1 MIPIQDLRANP
12 EEYIERLNKRGWDS
26 KETVEKI
33 LAADENRRTNQQKY
47 DDLASELNGISKQ
60 IGQLMSTGKKDEAE
74 VVKNKVADLKEQQKV
89 AQKEL
94 QSSEEILRSML
105 LDLPNAPQKDVPA
118 GKSEE
123 DNVEVRRVGE
133 PVKFDF
139 PALPHWELAEK
150 LKMIDFQ
157 TGAKITGSGFVLYTG
172 YGAKLERA
180 LINYF
185 LDFNDQGGYQEMLT
199 PFVVNEDS
207 GIGTGQLPDKE
218 GQMYHIQNENFYL
231 IPTAEVPLTNIFRDE
246 IIPGEDLPIK
256 ITAYSPC
263 FRREAGSYG
272 KDVKGLNRLHQFNKV
287 EIVQIVEPEKSQKTH
302 EEMIAHVEALVA
314 SLGMPYRVLHL
325 CGGDTGSA
333 SANTYDFEIYSSAQE
348 RWLEVSSVSNFEA
361 YQANRMQARYRDA
374 DGKTQ
379 LVHTLN
385 GSSMALPRI
394 MACFMENYQ
403 TEDGILIP
411 EFLMSYIGTDF
422 IPLPESK

>member
-26 KETVEKI
+26 RETVEKI
-33 LAADENRRTNQQKY
+33 LAVDEERRSNQQNY
-47 DDLASELNGISKQ
+47 DDLAGELNSISKQ
-60 IGQLMSTGKKDEAE
+60 IGKLMAEKKKEEAE
-74 VVKNKVADLKEQQKV
+74 EVKKKVSDLKEQQKV
-89 AQKEL
+89 AQKIL
-94 QSSEEILRSML
+94 SSSEELLRSML
-105 LDLPNAPQKDVPA
+105 LDLPNAPQSDVPA

-123 DNVEVRRVGE
+123 ENKEIRRVGE
-133 PVKFDF
+133 PVQYDF
-139 PALPHWELAEK
+139 EALPHWELAEK
-150 LKMIDFQ
+150 YNLLDFQ

-172 YGAKLERA
+172 LGARMERA

-185 LDFNDQGGYQEMLT
+185 LDFNTERGYTEMIP

-231 IPTAEVPLTNIFRDE
+231 IPTSEVPITNIFRDE
-246 IIPGEDLPIK
+246 IITLEELPIK
-256 ITAYSPC
+256 YTAYSPC

-287 EIVQIVEPEKSQKTH
+287 ELVQVVAPENSRAAH
-302 EEMIAHVEALVA
+302 EEMIAHVEELVA

-333 SANTYDFEIYSSAQE
+333 SANTYDFEIYSSAQK

-361 YQANRMQARYRDA
+361 YQANRMQARYRDE
-374 DGKTQ
+374 DGKTR

-394 MACFMENYQ
+394 MACLMENYQ
-403 TEDGILIP
+403 SKEGIAIP
-411 EFLMSYIGTDF
+411 EFLQSNMKTDF
-422 IPLPESK
+422 IAK